1 MKITTLCYITHND
14 KTLMLYRNKKKND
27 ENAGK
32 WVGIGGKLEAG
43 ESPED
48 CLVREVREE
57 TGIILESYRFRGLV
71 TFVSDEWG
79 TEYMCLYTATASDC
93 SLSDCSEGHLEWV
106 EDTRLGG
113 LPMWEGDRVFFDLI
127 RKDGP
132 FFSLKLV
139 YRGEKLTK
147 VFLDG
152 KEMGV

>member
-1 MKITTLCYITHND
+1 MKITTLCYIANEN
-14 KTLMLYRNKKKND
+14 KTLMLYRNKKEND

-32 WVGIGGKLEAG
+32 WVGIGGKLEDG

-57 TGIILESYRFRGLV
+57 TGLTLESYRFRGIV

-79 TEYMCLYTATASDC
+79 TEYMCLYTATARGDISDC
-93 SLSDCSEGHLEWV
+93 NEGHLEWI
-106 EDTRLGG
+106 ENARLDS

-127 RKDGP
+127 RKNEP

-139 YRGEKLTK
+139 YRGEKLCG